1 MKFCNE
7 KEYQLICQTFLRFS
21 VLQAEVHPGLL
32 IHGRR
37 KFHLRTYV
45 VVMEKLHSE
54 ELFESFVYNR
64 HEVRIASEP
73 VPKEEIDTGNRD
85 RTAHITNG
93 GYSKQTGRVLLHE
106 EPELAEKGLQAKLET
121 FVAQAFQ
128 QHFAPDMVRRVSLSQ
143 DEGTSS
149 PAVRKFAVAGLDLMV
164 TEDLRIY
171 LLEVNVNPASPP
183 ADAITAGFKTHL
195 VGFMK
200 DLIDLVVGKPTPN
213 FVPATEILKRK
224 P

>member
-1 MKFCNE
+1 VQFCDE
-7 KEYQLICQTFLRFS
+7 KEYQLICQTFLCFS
-21 VLQAEVHPGLL
+21 VLQAEVHPALL

-45 VVMEKLHSE
+45 VVVEKLHSE
-54 ELFESFVYNR
+54 DLFETFVYNR

-73 VPKEEIDTGNRD
+73 VPEEETGNRD

-93 GYSKQTGRVLLHE
+93 GYSKQTERVLLHE

-128 QHFAPDMVRRVSLSQ
+128 QHFAPDMLRRVSLSQ
-143 DEGTSS
+143 DEGAS

-164 TEDLRIY
+164 TDDLRIY

-183 ADAITAGFKTHL
+183 ADAISAGFKNHL

-213 FVPATEILKRK
+213 FIPATEILERK

>member
-1 MKFCNE
+1 M
-7 KEYQLICQTFLRFS
+7 
-21 VLQAEVHPGLL
+21 HPALL

-45 VVMEKLHSE
+45 VVVEKLHSE
-54 ELFESFVYNR
+54 DLLETFVYNR

-73 VPKEEIDTGNRD
+73 VPEEDTGNRN

-93 GYSKQTGRVLLHE
+93 GFSKETERVLLHE
-106 EPELAEKGLQAKLET
+106 EPELEGLQAKLET

-128 QHFAPDMVRRVSLSQ
+128 QHFAPDMLRRVSLSQ
-143 DEGTSS
+143 DSA
-149 PAVRKFAVAGLDLMV
+149 AVRKFAVAGLDLMV
-164 TEDLRIY
+164 TEDLRLY

-183 ADAITAGFKTHL
+183 ADAISEGFKTHL

-213 FVPATEILKRK
+213 FIPANEILERK